1 MAYLTPFCSRN
12 LIRLGWILF
21 QEVISSW
28 HPLDD
33 DSPFVRNIFS
43 AAERSSESARLDHQ
57 ILNMMINRDS
67 KQTNFDLIYNDLP
80 LLA

>member
-1 MAYLTPFCSRN
+1 MFNCP
-12 LIRLGWILF
+12 LF

-33 DSPFVRNIFS
+33 DVSPFVRNIFS
-43 AAERSSESARLDHQ
+43 ATERSAESARLDHQ

-67 KQTNFDLIYNDLP
+67 ERTHFDLVSK
-80 LLA
+80 